1 MTRPP
6 LALQLIN
13 RKTTKNLKK
22 EIVGEVVLGTLG
34 HVKYLILLKKLL
46 SKSQKG
52 FVWIH
57 ICLSIINNNV
67 NIASDP

>member
-13 RKTTKNLKK
+13 RKTTKKLEK

-34 HVKYLILLKKLL
+34 HIKYLILPKKLL
-46 SKSQKG
+46 SKSQKR
-52 FVWIH
+52 F
-57 ICLSIINNNV
+57 CLDIRMFEHNQ
-67 NIASDP
+67 